1 MRGDW
6 LKGEGPWAGD
16 AVNGTGMGDS
26 ERGTGDDRSDPGK
39 HRQENSTDKSAH
51 SKPVQLISLKWEMVA
66 EHYVTAVIFQIYLKT
81 IQTSWKNMSSHV
93 SIIV

>member
-39 HRQENSTDKSAH
+39 HREENSSFKNCYTDQPEMGNGSRTRCYSSDLSDLSENNSNLMVRH
-51 SKPVQLISLKWEMVA
+51 TSCFNQLV
-66 EHYVTAVIFQIYLKT
+66 
-81 IQTSWKNMSSHV
+81 
-93 SIIV
+93 